1 MADKI
6 RVIIS
11 GGGTGGHIYPG
22 IALAQELKK
31 VPAEILF
38 VGRYRGLESQIV
50 KEYGFLFYGIPA
62 EGIVG
67 RRFHRI
73 IIAFWKLLYASVRT
87 FLLFLGYRP
96 RVVVGTGGYVCGPV
110 VGVAILMGIPTI
122 IQEQNLM
129 PGFTNRILG
138 RWARKIAVSFP
149 ESADYFPRKKVVV
162 TGNPVRR
169 AIIMASKSKARE
181 EMELDDRFTLLVMG
195 GSQGAYRINQA
206 MIEAISLITNE
217 NYQIIFLT
225 GEGDYSRVNQEVNR
239 INPLKLKIIIH
250 PYLTDIASALAAS
263 DLVIARSG
271 AMTIAEITARA
282 LPAILIPFPHA
293 THQHQEY
300 NARWLEKRGAAV
312 VIPEAMLSGEMLA
325 ATVRELARDSC
336 RREEMAIASGECGHP
351 EATEVITRL
360 IIETAQQDKKNEHFN

>member
-6 RVIIS
+6 RILIS

-31 VPAEILF
+31 VPAEVLF
-38 VGRYRGLESQIV
+38 VGRNRGLESRIV
-50 KEYGFLFYGIPA
+50 KEYGFFFYGIPV
-62 EGIVG
+62 EGMVG
-67 RRFHRI
+67 RKLHQI
-73 IIAFWKLLYASVRT
+73 IIAFLKLLYASVRT
-87 FLLFLGYRP
+87 FLLFLRYRP

-110 VGVAILMGIPTI
+110 VGVAILMGIPTV
-122 IQEQNLM
+122 IQEQNLI
-129 PGFTNRILG
+129 PGFANRILG

-149 ESADYFPRKKVVV
+149 ESVDYFPRKKVVV

-169 AIIMASKSKARE
+169 AIITASKSEARK
-181 EMELDDRFTLLVMG
+181 EMELEERFTLLVMG

-206 MIEAISLITNE
+206 VIEAISLMLKE

-225 GEGDYSRVNQEVNR
+225 GKSDYPRVTQEIHR
-239 INPLKLKIIIH
+239 INPVKLKIIVR
-250 PYLTDIASALAAS
+250 PYSEDIAPVLAAS
-263 DLVIARSG
+263 DLVVARSG

-293 THQHQEY
+293 THRHQEY

-312 VIPEAMLSGEMLA
+312 VISEEVLSGEMLA
-325 ATVRELARDSC
+325 AKVQELARDSLR
-336 RREEMAIASGECGHP
+336 RREMATASGECGHP
-351 EATEVITRL
+351 EATEAITRL
-360 IIETAQQDKKNEHFN
+360 VMEMSKW